1 MTALLSFAGWL
12 LAGASLHDAIL
23 IAIAVLIITCPCALA
38 LAVPAVQVVAAG
50 RLFRHGI
57 LLNSADALERLAE
70 VDSVILDKTGTLT
83 LPDLRASNLATIDP
97 EIRALAERLAMS
109 SHHPLA
115 RALAVTAIDR
125 RPLEGAVEEAG
136 LGVRAV
142 VEGSE
147 ARLGSLAY
155 CDIAQAFAEADGTS
169 SLLAFRHGEKRA
181 VLHIRQ
187 RLRPDAAS
195 TIARLSREGY
205 TTQIISG
212 DRDAVV
218 ADVASAVGVTVW
230 SGRRSPADKIVA
242 IEAMR
247 AAGQRPL
254 MVGDGLNDAPALAA
268 AYASIA
274 PITAS
279 ALSPPRRCHLS
290 GRGPV
295 ADRRY
300 ACDGASSAQ
309 ADDSEPG
316 FGNCLQWRRGAAC
329 DRRPRDATRRG
340 CRHVGL
346 VGAGDAECLAS
357 AQWRAQGRLIA
368 PTRASCAQKSRRTAM
383 NVLVYLVPMALG
395 LGLTALFAFLWSVRA
410 GQFDDM
416 EGAAIRILADD
427 DVPADDP

>member
-1 MTALLSFAGWL
+1 MRWSAWL
-12 LAGASLHDAIL
+12 
-23 IAIAVLIITCPCALA
+23 
-38 LAVPAVQVVAAG
+38 
-50 RLFRHGI
+50 
-57 LLNSADALERLAE
+57 E

-83 LPDLRASNLATIDP
+83 LPDSRASNLATIDP

-205 TTQIISG
+205 ATQIISG

-279 ALSPPRRCHLS
+279 ALSQARADAIFLGEGLSPIADTLATARQARKLMIQNLVLAIVYNGVAVPLAIAGLVTPLVAAAAMSGSSVLVTLNALRARNGEPKAGSSRR
-290 GRGPV
+290 RAPV
-295 ADRRY
+295 ARKDR
-300 ACDGASSAQ
+300 G
-309 ADDSEPG
+309 EP
-316 FGNCLQWRRGAAC
+316 R
-329 DRRPRDATRRG
+329 
-340 CRHVGL
+340 
-346 VGAGDAECLAS
+346 
-357 AQWRAQGRLIA
+357 
-368 PTRASCAQKSRRTAM
+368 
-383 NVLVYLVPMALG
+383 
-395 LGLTALFAFLWSVRA
+395 
-410 GQFDDM
+410 
-416 EGAAIRILADD
+416 
-427 DVPADDP
+427 